1 MGKAGSVRDNL
12 LIKLQSLEL
21 PCVTGNSVAVL
32 ISSMA
37 PDSRDLCGFYGLC
50 RVCPAALL
58 VKRRHTGIVTEMT
71 WQSTHLHKQQTAYG
85 TKYEWQHNGTAAIKR
100 Q

>member
-1 MGKAGSVRDNL
+1 MITR
-12 LIKLQSLEL
+12 LIKLTRETVPEL

-32 ISSMA
+32 ISSVA

-58 VKRRHTGIVTEMT
+58 VKRRHPGIVTE
-71 WQSTHLHKQQTAYG
+71 TA
-85 TKYEWQHNGTAAIKR
+85 
-100 Q
+100 